1 MTQITETINAV
12 REAAERVGLAEFA
25 RVADVPYTTV
35 KSFADRGW
43 SHKNFEVLQ
52 KLAEAAR
59 KLKTRTDKTAP
70 RPQDKAA

>member
-1 MTQITETINAV
+1 MTQITETISTIQ
-12 REAAERVGLAEFA
+12 EAAERVGLAEFA

-52 KLAEAAR
+52 KLAAAAQ
-59 KLKTRTDKTAP
+59 KLAP
-70 RPQDKAA
+70 RTSKAA